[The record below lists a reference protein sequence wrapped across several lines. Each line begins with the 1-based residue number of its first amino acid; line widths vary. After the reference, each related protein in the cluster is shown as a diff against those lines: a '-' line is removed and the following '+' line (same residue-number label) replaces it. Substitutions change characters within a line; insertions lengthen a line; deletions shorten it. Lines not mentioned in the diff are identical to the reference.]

1 MTEELDFFDK
11 LDGITLDKD
20 GNKKPLEFN
29 DDKETEE
36 EKQTRLE
43 EEARIKQ
50 EEEDKKKAE
59 LENQE
64 DEEEDNDDSN
74 KPGNLYQSLA
84 TVIKEDTG
92 LFTNFEKPIE
102 KAEDLIEGIRFEVL
116 EGIEDYKKSLPQ
128 DFQEML
134 EKYNLGLDW
143 TTIKELKSN
152 EKQLNAIKE
161 SDIEENE
168 NIAKDIF
175 IAGLKA
181 TTKWNEARIQK
192 EYEKALDLD
201 EVVERSKEFLE
212 DLKRIN
218 IEDEKNLIE
227 NLKEQE
233 RLEKE
238 NFQKTLKELKDSI
251 YDNNSIIPGLK
262 LTDKE
267 KADLYAQMTK
277 PVAIDKNGNAISK
290 VEEVRAKNPI
300 QFEKTLN
307 YLLMKGAFD
316 EKPNFDFIIKST
328 KTQTLKNLEKLAQ
341 EELEKKAS
349 GKGRKTE
356 TSNLAD
362 SILNSF

>member
-1 MTEELDFFDK
+1 MAEELDFFDK

-20 GNKKPLEFN
+20 GNKKPLEVN

-36 EKQTRLE
+36 QKQARLE

-64 DEEEDNDDSN
+64 DEEDTDDSN
-74 KPGNLYQSLA
+74 NPGNLYQSLA

-128 DFQEML
+128 DFQQML
-134 EKYNLGLDW
+134 EKYELGLDW

-161 SDIEENE
+161 HDIEENE
-168 NIAKDIF
+168 QIAKDIF

-181 TTKWNEARIQK
+181 TTKWNDARIQK
-192 EYEKALDLD
+192 EYEKALDLE
-201 EVVERSKEFLE
+201 EVIERSKEFLE

-218 IEDEKNLIE
+218 AEDEKNLIN

-233 RLEKE
+233 RIEKE

-251 YDNNSIIPGLK
+251 YDNNGIIPGLK

-307 YLLMKGAFD
+307 YLLMKGVFD
-316 EKPNFDFIIKST
+316 EKPNFDFIVKST

-341 EELEKKAS
+341 EELERKTS
-349 GKGRKTE
+349 GKARRTE